1 MKEVYVVKNYEDRMN
16 MYVMGVF
23 SSRVNA
29 MAYIEKVEE
38 KMNTTLF
45 DVKVVVYEI
54 DYFLHHPN
62 IENHAFFLHH

>member
-1 MKEVYVVKNYEDRMN
+1 MKSVYVVKNYENKMN

-29 MAYIEKVEE
+29 QSFIDKVEE
-38 KMNTTLF
+38 ITNTTLF

-54 DYFLHHPN
+54 DFEDFEGY
-62 IENHAFFLHH
+62 

>member
-1 MKEVYVVKNYEDRMN
+1 MKEVYVVKNYEDKMN

-54 DYFLHHPN
+54 DFEDFEGY
-62 IENHAFFLHH
+62 